1 MMDTVGNK
9 GARGEIAM
17 IKVVAPN
24 MACQVIDWAIQAHG
38 AAGHVRGLRRWPTAY
53 TRHARCA
60 SPTAPTKC
68 IATRSPSSNWRAI
81 WMSTRRRAWRCRC
94 VQRLSA
100 NYGLIFGS
108 VFEWRP
114 LIVRVAAFRY
124 SGPGAK
130 VIDVYSWA
138 TPNGHKIHIMLE
150 ELGLEYKAIP
160 IDIGAGDQFTP
171 EFLAISPNN
180 KIPAIVDS
188 DGPGG
193 KPLAL
198 FESGA
203 ILFYLAEKTGKFLPL
218 DPVGRYTTL
227 QWLMFQMG
235 GVGPMLGQAHHFR
248 IYAPEKI
255 EYAVNRYTNEAR
267 RLYGVMDT
275 QLGVTRY
282 LAGNDYS
289 IADIATFPWTRSWK
303 NQGIELDEFPNV
315 KGWFDEISARPAVIR
330 GVEVI
335 AAAIRKEL
343 TVA

>member
-1 MMDTVGNK
+1 M
-9 GARGEIAM
+9 
-17 IKVVAPN
+17 
-24 MACQVIDWAIQAHG
+24 
-38 AAGHVRGLRRWPTAY
+38 
-53 TRHARCA
+53 
-60 SPTAPTKC
+60 
-68 IATRSPSSNWRAI
+68 
-81 WMSTRRRAWRCRC
+81 
-94 VQRLSA
+94 
-100 NYGLIFGS
+100 
-108 VFEWRP
+108 
-114 LIVRVAAFRY
+114 
-124 SGPGAK
+124 
-130 VIDVYSWA
+130 IDVYSWA

-150 ELGLEYKAIP
+150 ELGLEYKPIP

-180 KIPAIVDS
+180 KIPAIIDS
-188 DGPGG
+188 DGPEG

-218 DPVGRYTTL
+218 DPVGRYTTM

-255 EYAVNRYTNEAR
+255 EYAVNRYSNEAR
-267 RLYGVMDT
+267 RLYGVMDK
-275 QLGVTRY
+275 QLGVTRF

-315 KGWFDEISARPAVIR
+315 KRWFDEISARPAVIR
-330 GVEVI
+330 GVEVL
-335 AAAIRKEL
+335 ASARRDL
-343 TVA
+343 TGDKQREVLFGAQQYAKR

>member
-1 MMDTVGNK
+1 M
-9 GARGEIAM
+9 
-17 IKVVAPN
+17 
-24 MACQVIDWAIQAHG
+24 
-38 AAGHVRGLRRWPTAY
+38 
-53 TRHARCA
+53 
-60 SPTAPTKC
+60 
-68 IATRSPSSNWRAI
+68 
-81 WMSTRRRAWRCRC
+81 
-94 VQRLSA
+94 
-100 NYGLIFGS
+100 
-108 VFEWRP
+108 
-114 LIVRVAAFRY
+114 
-124 SGPGAK
+124 
-130 VIDVYSWA
+130 IDVYSWA

-150 ELGLEYKAIP
+150 EVGLEYKAIP

-218 DPVGRYTTL
+218 DPVGRYTTM

-255 EYAVNRYTNEAR
+255 EYAVNRYSNEAK
-267 RLYGVMDT
+267 RLYGVMDK

-315 KGWFDEISARPAVIR
+315 KRWFDEIAARPAVIR
-330 GVEVI
+330 GVEVL
-335 AAAIRKEL
+335 ASARKEL
-343 TVA
+343 TGDKQREVLFGAQQYARR